1 MADSYSTVTLTSR
14 PALLLVLVSIGIALL
29 GAGVARGEVRRD
41 GAGHFFHDATPNDGW
56 LPPTGKLPD
65 RPPTAQTVIGDDE
78 RIRIPDTTIYPF
90 SAVAYLE
97 LFNPA
102 GEVIALC
109 SGTFIGPDALLTA
122 GHCLWDVANGR
133 WNANRI
139 RVVPAKNETYEPY
152 GSEFAT
158 DWWVPDGFVNTN
170 GGVDFDWGLVRL
182 PDSRLTRDA
191 SWLPIAVLET
201 VSLQSSHFTPAIVGY
216 PVDKP
221 AQTMWGHSRK
231 AFNGVE
237 PYRLFYDI
245 DTSAG
250 QSGSAIWS
258 LDQGATLGYI
268 VGIHTQ
274 GSGGAADNSGTRI
287 DQDLLNDLLAG
298 CAVMGCTIDSVIEAA
313 PATPTPQPT
322 PATPSVPRP
331 FRAALPAVSRD

>member
-1 MADSYSTVTLTSR
+1 MTLISR
-14 PALLLVLVSIGIALL
+14 SALLLILVSVGIALL
-29 GAGVARGEVRRD
+29 GGVARGESPP
-41 GAGHFFHDATPNDGW
+41 GGGGFYFHDATSNDGW
-56 LPPTGKLPD
+56 LPPVGEPPPPGVTG
-65 RPPTAQTVIGDDE
+65 QTVIGEDE

-97 LFNPA
+97 LFNVA
-102 GEVIALC
+102 GDVIALC

-122 GHCLWDVANGR
+122 GHCLWDAANQR
-133 WNANRI
+133 WNAHRI
-139 RVVPAKNETYEPY
+139 RVVPAKNEAYEPY
-152 GSEFAT
+152 GSVFAT
-158 DWWVPDGFVNTN
+158 DWWVPDGFVNTD

-182 PDSRLTRDA
+182 PDSRLTLDA
-191 SWLPIAVLET
+191 SWLPIAVLGT
-201 VSLQSSHFTPAIVGY
+201 ASLQSGHFTPAIVGY

-258 LDQGATLGYI
+258 LDQGATLGFV

-274 GSGGAADNSGTRI
+274 GSGGTADNSGSRI
-287 DQDLLNDLLAG
+287 DQNLLKDLIAG
-298 CAVMGCTIDSVIEAA
+298 CAAMGCTIDSIVEGA

-322 PATPSVPRP
+322 SVPLPSVPRP
-331 FRAALPAVSRD
+331 FRAAIPAVARD